1 MKKISFFEGLKNKYS
16 LCKNNIALWWNTK
29 HPLPYEELDTL
40 VAEEK
45 EKKDKNLSTGKQAV
59 IFRSVGLLFVGL

>member
-40 VAEEK
+40 PTEEK
-45 EKKDKNLSTGKQAV
+45 KEKNLSTGKQAV